1 MRKRYL
7 ATFLLVTLLFAQALA
22 ATVTRNPT
30 SNTTPDPGQGGLAVT
45 DALNTGHGSTAVDAA
60 AGGGSQT
67 KTCIWTSFQ
76 SVGGQITAISLKL
89 NWTETGDATDG
100 TNQFLIQY
108 SLNGGGAWTDI
119 INHNNVEDPNSGSS
133 TVTLS
138 AGQDLS
144 QVRVRDKL
152 FAQTGN
158 AVLVGSVDS
167 IRLEVTT
174 QDGTVI
180 VMM

>member
-1 MRKRYL
+1 MKRYI
-7 ATFLLVTLLFAQALA
+7 ATFLLALLLFAQALA
-22 ATVTRNPT
+22 AMVTRNPT
-30 SNTTPDPGQGGLAVT
+30 SNTTPDPGQGGLVVT
-45 DALNTGHGSTAVDAA
+45 GAINTGHGSTAVDAA

-67 KTCIWTSFQ
+67 KTCIWTGFQ

-89 NWTETGDATDG
+89 DWSENG
-100 TNQFLIQY
+100 TLGGGENQFLIQY
-108 SLNGGGAWTDI
+108 SVNGGGAWTDI
-119 INHNNVEDPNSGSS
+119 INHTIVEAPNNGSS
-133 TVTLS
+133 TITLS
-138 AGQDLS
+138 TNQDLS

-152 FAQTGN
+152 FAQTGD
-158 AVLVGSVDS
+158 AVLVASVSS